1 MCIFQALPDLYQ
13 VTRGNGEKMGLDIFV
28 GILCILALGACA
40 WAWWMNRGD
49 SASKNDHSNESEVK
63 KHEKN

>member
-1 MCIFQALPDLYQ
+1 
-13 VTRGNGEKMGLDIFV
+13 MGLDIFV
-28 GILCILALGACA
+28 GTLCILALGACA